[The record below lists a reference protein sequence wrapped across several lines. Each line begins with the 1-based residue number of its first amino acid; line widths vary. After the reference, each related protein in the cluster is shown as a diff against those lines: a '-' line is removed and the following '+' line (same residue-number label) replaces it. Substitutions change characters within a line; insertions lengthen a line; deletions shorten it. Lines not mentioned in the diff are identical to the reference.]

1 MSSRSVLAAA
11 LLVCLTATAAA
22 APTPDLA
29 PDFTRAAVDGS
40 AVHLAGYRGR
50 VVLLNFWATWCGPCL
65 KEMPT
70 FVAWQES
77 FGTTKLQ
84 VIGVSMDD
92 DAAPVRRFLKKT
104 PLDYPVVMG
113 DVALATEFGGVLGLP
128 TSYLIDAEGRIV
140 SRYVGETDLKALEA
154 KIRELSSRH

>member
-1 MSSRSVLAAA
+1 MSGRAALAAS
-11 LLVCLTATAAA
+11 LLVCLTAAA
-22 APTPDLA
+22 APAPDLA
-29 PDFTRAAVDGS
+29 PDFTRTSVNGT
-40 AVHLAGYRGR
+40 AVHLADYRGR

-65 KEMPT
+65 KEIPT

-77 FGTTKLQ
+77 FGATKLQ

-92 DAAPVRRFLKKT
+92 EAAPVRRFLKKT

-128 TSYLIDAEGRIV
+128 TSYLIDTEGRIV
-140 SRYVGETDLKALEA
+140 SRYVGETDLKAVEA